1 MSFLKSLKRFFG
13 GIDPNGR
20 SAGTDSS
27 DGGVSADETAVATI
41 PCEEA
46 SARLF
51 EYLDGELDDVSEE
64 EVRSHLDVCKVCY
77 PRVQFEKHF
86 MDALQRSQNGGRVSE
101 NLRARVLQSLEEDEG
116 AD

>member
-20 SAGTDSS
+20 SVGTDSS
-27 DGGVSADETAVATI
+27 GRDVSANETAAATI

-64 EVRSHLDVCKVCY
+64 EVRTHLDVCKVCY

-86 MDALQRSQNGGRVSE
+86 MDALRRSQNGGRVSE